1 MNEFRFGY
9 QVSRGDGDDLRR
21 QAREAEAAGFDVI
34 STWDHVADGLTPLLP
49 LLAMA
54 DVTDRIRVCPMVIN
68 NDFHHPVNLAM
79 EFADLDHLTGGR
91 AELAIGAGHAFTEYT
106 AMGLAFDPPAVRK
119 RRLAESIEI
128 LRRLLD
134 GETVTHRG
142 EHYRITEARI
152 KRSLQDHLPIMAAV
166 NGQAGLA
173 HAAQHADIIGLMM
186 LGKTLDDGNSHEVR
200 WEADRLDATVA
211 HIHEHAAGRP
221 IELNALVQMII
232 VSDDRRA
239 AAENLCAAMPTL
251 QVDDALDT
259 PFLAIGTHDE
269 IAEHF
274 FRCRERWGISYL
286 TVRSIPDF
294 APLIER
300 LRTTPADSVSVTSAP

>member
-1 MNEFRFGY
+1 MNDFRFGY

-34 STWDHVADGLTPLLP
+34 STWDHVSDGLTPLLP

-54 DVTDRIRVCPMVIN
+54 DATEHLRVCPMVIN

-91 AELAIGAGHAFTEYT
+91 AELAIGAGHAFTEYES
-106 AMGLAFDPPAVRK
+106 MGIAFDPPAVRK
-119 RRLAESIEI
+119 RRLAESIEV

-134 GETVTHRG
+134 GETVTHDG
-142 EHYRITEARI
+142 EHYRITDVRI
-152 KRSLQDHLPIMAAV
+152 KRSLQEHLPIMSAV
-166 NGQAGLA
+166 NGKAGLA

-186 LGKTLDDGNSHEVR
+186 LGKTLDDGNRHEVR
-200 WEADRLDATVA
+200 WEADRLDTTVA
-211 HIHEHAAGRP
+211 YIREHAAGRR
-221 IELNALVQMII
+221 IELNALVQMVI
-232 VSDDRRA
+232 VSNDRRA
-239 AAENLCAAMPTL
+239 AAENLCADLPSL
-251 QVDDALDT
+251 QVEDALTT

-274 FRCRERWGISYL
+274 LRCRERWGISYL
-286 TVRSIPDF
+286 TVRSITDF
-294 APLIER
+294 APVIER
-300 LRTTPADSVSVTSAP
+300 LRAASAG